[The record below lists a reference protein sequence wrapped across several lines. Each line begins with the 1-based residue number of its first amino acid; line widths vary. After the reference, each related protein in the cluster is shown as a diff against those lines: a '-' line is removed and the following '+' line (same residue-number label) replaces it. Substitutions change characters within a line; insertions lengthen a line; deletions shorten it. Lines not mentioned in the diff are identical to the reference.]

1 MPIKFV
7 YTRSGSVDMPW
18 SSASKLKHALRA
30 LLPIGLCV
38 AQLHQ
43 QLSARHC
50 EAELFLPMTELL
62 LTDRLLC
69 GTPQLPA
76 PLTSL
81 EQLEILSVVQNLLF
95 IRVVGEYKESNF
107 GGSYRITR
115 EDHIDLQGPT
125 PTGIDGW

>member
-7 YTRSGSVDMPW
+7 YTGSGSVDMPW
-18 SSASKLKHALRA
+18 SSASKLKYALRA
-30 LLPIGLCV
+30 LLLIGLRV
-38 AQLHQ
+38 AQLHR

-50 EAELFLPMTELL
+50 EAELFIHMAELL
-62 LTDRLLC
+62 LADRLLR

-81 EQLEILSVVQNLLF
+81 EQLEVLSVVQNRLF

-107 GGSYRITR
+107 GDSYRITR
-115 EDHIDLQGPT
+115 EDHIELQGST